1 MLWSR
6 NAAAACSLSRLTL
19 LLSLMAS
26 NDQSELVGKRPSFV
40 KELSSVLS
48 LYLKDSSKLSS
59 EELTSK
65 LEKEDYQ
72 KFVVLVEWIRQ
83 FRKN

>member
-1 MLWSR
+1 M
-6 NAAAACSLSRLTL
+6 SRLTL

>member
-1 MLWSR
+1 
-6 NAAAACSLSRLTL
+6 
-19 LLSLMAS
+19 MAS
-26 NDQSELVGKRPSFV
+26 NDQLELVGKRPSFV